1 MQMLLLFTLVTLLGA
16 IASVKGSETP
26 LDEKETFVT
35 LNSMYTNDLVWSD
48 ELAQKALDWLKSPE
62 HRNRIKADLIV
73 GGRGLVA
80 DAKDKLVWQKIL
92 DVLEIHFDE
101 KEAELERL
109 PPGTLYG
116 SGTET
121 PLDEK
126 ETFVTLNSMYTNDL
140 VWSDELAQKALD
152 WLKSPEHRNRIKAD
166 LIVGGRGLV
175 ADAKDKLVWQKIL
188 DVLEIHFDEK
198 EAELERLPP
207 GTLFGCN
214 GYMSTRSTKDDYV
227 SAVCLYRLER
237 VMVISFPQ

>member
-1 MQMLLLFTLVTLLGA
+1 MWLFTLVTLLVA
-16 IASVKGSETP
+16 ISSAKGSETP

-48 ELAQKALDWLKSPE
+48 ELAEKALEWLKSPE
-62 HRNRIKADLIV
+62 HRNRIKADLII

-80 DAKDKLVWQKIL
+80 NANDKLVWQKIL

-109 PPGTLYG
+109 PPGTLY
-116 SGTET
+116 
-121 PLDEK
+121 
-126 ETFVTLNSMYTNDL
+126 
-140 VWSDELAQKALD
+140 
-152 WLKSPEHRNRIKAD
+152 
-166 LIVGGRGLV
+166 
-175 ADAKDKLVWQKIL
+175 
-188 DVLEIHFDEK
+188 
-198 EAELERLPP
+198 
-207 GTLFGCN
+207 GCN

>member
-1 MQMLLLFTLVTLLGA
+1 MQMLLPFTLVTLLA
-16 IASVKGSETP
+16 TSLIVKGSETP

-48 ELAQKALDWLKSPE
+48 ELAEKALEWLKSPE

-80 DAKDKLVWQKIL
+80 NANDKLVWQKIL

-101 KEAELERL
+101 KETELERL
-109 PPGTLYG
+109 PPGTLY
-116 SGTET
+116 
-121 PLDEK
+121 
-126 ETFVTLNSMYTNDL
+126 
-140 VWSDELAQKALD
+140 
-152 WLKSPEHRNRIKAD
+152 
-166 LIVGGRGLV
+166 
-175 ADAKDKLVWQKIL
+175 
-188 DVLEIHFDEK
+188 
-198 EAELERLPP
+198 
-207 GTLFGCN
+207 GCN

>member
-1 MQMLLLFTLVTLLGA
+1 MLLLFTLVALFITTS
-16 IASVKGSETP
+16 SVKGSETP
-26 LDEKETFVT
+26 LDEKDTFVT

-48 ELAQKALDWLKSPE
+48 ELAEKALDWLKSPE

-116 SGTET
+116 
-121 PLDEK
+121 
-126 ETFVTLNSMYTNDL
+126 
-140 VWSDELAQKALD
+140 
-152 WLKSPEHRNRIKAD
+152 
-166 LIVGGRGLV
+166 
-175 ADAKDKLVWQKIL
+175 
-188 DVLEIHFDEK
+188 
-198 EAELERLPP
+198 
-207 GTLFGCN
+207 CN

-237 VMVISFPQ
+237 VMVVSFPQ

>member
-1 MQMLLLFTLVTLLGA
+1 MLLLSTLVALFIT
-16 IASVKGSETP
+16 ISSVKGSETP
-26 LDEKETFVT
+26 LDEKDTFVT

-48 ELAQKALDWLKSPE
+48 ELAEKALDWLKSPE

-116 SGTET
+116 
-121 PLDEK
+121 
-126 ETFVTLNSMYTNDL
+126 
-140 VWSDELAQKALD
+140 
-152 WLKSPEHRNRIKAD
+152 
-166 LIVGGRGLV
+166 
-175 ADAKDKLVWQKIL
+175 
-188 DVLEIHFDEK
+188 
-198 EAELERLPP
+198 
-207 GTLFGCN
+207 CN

-237 VMVISFPQ
+237 VMVVSFPQ

>member
-1 MQMLLLFTLVTLLGA
+1 MKMLLLSTLVALFIT
-16 IASVKGSETP
+16 ISSVKGSETP
-26 LDEKETFVT
+26 LDEKDTFVT

-48 ELAQKALDWLKSPE
+48 ELAEKALDWLKSPE

-116 SGTET
+116 
-121 PLDEK
+121 
-126 ETFVTLNSMYTNDL
+126 
-140 VWSDELAQKALD
+140 
-152 WLKSPEHRNRIKAD
+152 
-166 LIVGGRGLV
+166 
-175 ADAKDKLVWQKIL
+175 
-188 DVLEIHFDEK
+188 
-198 EAELERLPP
+198 
-207 GTLFGCN
+207 CN

-237 VMVISFPQ
+237 VMVVSFPQ

>member
-1 MQMLLLFTLVTLLGA
+1 MQMLLLFVLVALLEA
-16 IASVKGSETP
+16 SASVKGSETP
-26 LDEKETFVT
+26 MDEKETFAT

-48 ELAQKALDWLKSPE
+48 ELAEKALDWLKSPE
-62 HRNRIKADLIV
+62 HRNRIKADLVV

-116 SGTET
+116 
-121 PLDEK
+121 
-126 ETFVTLNSMYTNDL
+126 
-140 VWSDELAQKALD
+140 
-152 WLKSPEHRNRIKAD
+152 
-166 LIVGGRGLV
+166 
-175 ADAKDKLVWQKIL
+175 
-188 DVLEIHFDEK
+188 
-198 EAELERLPP
+198 
-207 GTLFGCN
+207 CN

-237 VMVISFPQ
+237 VMVVSFPQ

>member
-1 MQMLLLFTLVTLLGA
+1 MLFPSTLVALSIT
-16 IASVKGSETP
+16 ISSVKGTETP

-48 ELAQKALDWLKSPE
+48 ELAEKALDWLRSPE
-62 HRNRIKADLIV
+62 HRNNIKADLIV

-80 DAKDKLVWQKIL
+80 NANNKLVWQKIL

-109 PPGTLYG
+109 PPGTLY
-116 SGTET
+116 
-121 PLDEK
+121 
-126 ETFVTLNSMYTNDL
+126 
-140 VWSDELAQKALD
+140 
-152 WLKSPEHRNRIKAD
+152 
-166 LIVGGRGLV
+166 
-175 ADAKDKLVWQKIL
+175 
-188 DVLEIHFDEK
+188 
-198 EAELERLPP
+198 
-207 GTLFGCN
+207 GCN

>member
-62 HRNRIKADLIV
+62 HRNRIKANLIV

-116 SGTET
+116 
-121 PLDEK
+121 
-126 ETFVTLNSMYTNDL
+126 
-140 VWSDELAQKALD
+140 
-152 WLKSPEHRNRIKAD
+152 
-166 LIVGGRGLV
+166 
-175 ADAKDKLVWQKIL
+175 
-188 DVLEIHFDEK
+188 
-198 EAELERLPP
+198 
-207 GTLFGCN
+207 CN

-237 VMVISFPQ
+237 VMVVSFPQ

>member
-1 MQMLLLFTLVTLLGA
+1 MQMLLLFPLVTLLA
-16 IASVKGSETP
+16 TSLVVKGSETP

-48 ELAQKALDWLKSPE
+48 ELAEKALEWLKSPE

-80 DAKDKLVWQKIL
+80 NANDKLVWQKIL

-101 KEAELERL
+101 KETELERL
-109 PPGTLYG
+109 PPGTLY
-116 SGTET
+116 
-121 PLDEK
+121 
-126 ETFVTLNSMYTNDL
+126 
-140 VWSDELAQKALD
+140 
-152 WLKSPEHRNRIKAD
+152 
-166 LIVGGRGLV
+166 
-175 ADAKDKLVWQKIL
+175 
-188 DVLEIHFDEK
+188 
-198 EAELERLPP
+198 
-207 GTLFGCN
+207 GCN

>member
-1 MQMLLLFTLVTLLGA
+1 MLTLSTLVALF
-16 IASVKGSETP
+16 IIISSVK
-26 LDEKETFVT
+26 
-35 LNSMYTNDLVWSD
+35 
-48 ELAQKALDWLKSPE
+48 
-62 HRNRIKADLIV
+62 
-73 GGRGLVA
+73 
-80 DAKDKLVWQKIL
+80 
-92 DVLEIHFDE
+92 
-101 KEAELERL
+101 
-109 PPGTLYG
+109 
-116 SGTET
+116 GTET

-140 VWSDELAQKALD
+140 VWSDELAEKALD
-152 WLKSPEHRNRIKAD
+152 WLKSPEHRHRIKSD